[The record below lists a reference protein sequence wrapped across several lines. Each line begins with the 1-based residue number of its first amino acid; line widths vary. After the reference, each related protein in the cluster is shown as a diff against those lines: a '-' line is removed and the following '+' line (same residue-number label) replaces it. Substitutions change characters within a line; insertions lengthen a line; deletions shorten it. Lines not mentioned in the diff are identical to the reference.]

1 MRALACVVNGDGTTI
16 TCQIFVNIGLD
27 NYLTMRVS
35 PIDIITTGGSYTS
48 YAFQSKGLGRIANRH
63 GDLFDGQQ
71 HHHASAA

>member
-1 MRALACVVNGDGTTI
+1 
-16 TCQIFVNIGLD
+16 
-27 NYLTMRVS
+27 MRVS